1 MSGEAGLRALETDL
15 RRRALDGLAEFV
27 ADHEAAGRPAPGEA
41 DKRVRVRGVL
51 RTAIDAHIRA
61 AQQQG
66 EDVLSAAE
74 EEGLV
79 ERVVASVF
87 SPLPG
92 TEGWLPRADV
102 TNAVAIGND
111 PVQLRLVNGAREV
124 AEPMVRRDADLI
136 EVMQTAARRAG
147 HAEKEFSETRPVLE
161 LQMRDGS
168 RLAAAAWIT
177 PRPYVAIRR
186 HPLMKAHHGDLVA
199 LGEYDQ
205 GTETLLRA
213 MVRDRWNGM
222 ICGATDAG
230 KTTLLRAML
239 EDIDEGEWPVTL
251 ESDPELRMDERPG
264 AVRWRAFYERGA
276 NAEGQGAVS
285 LAELS
290 LRVKRHHPTR
300 VIVGEVRGAEVIT
313 MLEAMTSGQRGSWCT
328 MHTDGPGGVFPRLH
342 VYSARAEGRWD
353 RELVYSL
360 GALALDVI
368 IFLGLATDGRKVISG
383 IRHVESYDPF
393 SGQVIYGDWFVPG
406 PDGAAVPNRES
417 PIPVELAERLRA
429 HGYDPGLHRQPRV
442 VLR

>member
-1 MSGEAGLRALETDL
+1 VTGEPRLRTLESDL
-15 RRRALDGLAEFV
+15 RRTVLDGLAEFV
-27 ADHEAAGRPAPGEA
+27 REQEAAGHPAPSEA

-51 RTAIDAHIRA
+51 RREIDAHIRS

-66 EDVLSAAE
+66 DEVLSAADE
-74 EEGLV
+74 DALV

-92 TEGWLPRADV
+92 TEAWLSRADV
-102 TNAVAIGND
+102 TNAIAIGND
-111 PVQLRLVNGAREV
+111 PVQLRLVSGAREV
-124 AEPMVRRDADLI
+124 VDPMVQRDGDMIDVLQA
-136 EVMQTAARRAG
+136 AARRAG
-147 HAEKEFSETRPVLE
+147 HTEKEFSETRPVLE

-168 RLAAAAWIT
+168 RLAASAWIT
-177 PRPYVAIRR
+177 PRPYLSIRR
-186 HPLMKAHHGDLVA
+186 HPLMKATHGDLVA

-213 MVRDRWNGM
+213 FVRDRWNGM

-239 EDIDEGEWPVTL
+239 EDVDADEWPVTL

-264 AVRWRAFYERGA
+264 PVRWRAFYERGP
-276 NAEGQGAVS
+276 NAEGQGEVS
-285 LAELS
+285 LTELS

-328 MHTDGPGGVFPRLH
+328 MHADSPAGVFPRLH
-342 VYSARAEGRWD
+342 VYSARAEGHWD

-360 GALALDVI
+360 GALALDVVV
-368 IFLGLATDGRKVISG
+368 FLGNATDGRKVIAG

-406 PDGAAVPNRES
+406 PDGAAMPNPEA
-417 PIPVELAERLRA
+417 PIPVEFLERLMA
-429 HGYDPGLHRQPRV
+429 HGYDPGLHRHPRM